1 MDADESTQPSSALRS
16 RNAAKKAKAAR
27 AARIEKKRHRKPRN
41 KIAFP
46 AHPKK
51 GKRK

>member
-1 MDADESTQPSSALRS
+1 MDADESTQATARS
-16 RNAAKKAKAAR
+16 RNALKKQKAAKT
-27 AARIEKKRHRKPRN
+27 ARIEKKRHRKPKN

-51 GKRK
+51 AKRK